1 MESGKSHHFLSD
13 YHMIWI
19 FPCSSSKSQIG
30 ILGMNQD
37 MEILRSSHV
46 LGEVPSDR
54 DGIRLL
60 NERIWSH
67 CRVIAS
73 LRGNDQSG
81 RAPGVRSWSG
91 SLPITLRRDTRFFKE
106 VTESASCKNTL
117 IWQFTWSQMRYGDGD
132 PTKNEAVST
141 NLRKSLF

>member
-54 DGIRLL
+54 DGIRYWMKEFGVTAGLSPAWGEMTSQEGHL
-60 NERIWSH
+60 VWEAGVAA
-67 CRVIAS
+67 CR
-73 LRGNDQSG
+73 
-81 RAPGVRSWSG
+81 
-91 SLPITLRRDTRFFKE
+91 
-106 VTESASCKNTL
+106 
-117 IWQFTWSQMRYGDGD
+117 
-132 PTKNEAVST
+132 
-141 NLRKSLF
+141 